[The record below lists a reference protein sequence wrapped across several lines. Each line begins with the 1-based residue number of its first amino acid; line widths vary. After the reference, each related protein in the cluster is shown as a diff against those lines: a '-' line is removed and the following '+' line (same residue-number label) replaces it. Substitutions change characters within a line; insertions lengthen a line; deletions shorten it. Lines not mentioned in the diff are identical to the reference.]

1 MVNKVVSI
9 LMIVVVLS
17 VTTIPSSPFISI
29 VNAGIE
35 SDMEG
40 FLDDMGVMSNI
51 QMPGSFEAGG
61 RNIYSGGSM
70 SMRIDTSTPPVM
82 TYQPPS
88 LRVSCSGMDFN
99 AGLISILNLDMIQDL
114 LEQGGTSLAWGLLI
128 GLAYSLPTVS
138 NVFEKIQKYTRWM
151 QQLQGNA
158 CQIGKNLGA
167 SLGGTIKES
176 YQNKQKSEDVASGD
190 AGTTVEAQ
198 RNIWDSPAKFGK
210 STRGNLVYDTLVD
223 LGIMDDETLKAA
235 MGIFGTIEW
244 FPQTDK
250 TTGDCN
256 PDNPEEVNIIHRVYT
271 PSMSTKTNDII
282 EAFVNGGEIDSYDCS
297 ANCATLGVMNTTCT
311 GLEPTTVQLDS
322 FREKIYDTLYS
333 AITHLADGEEL
344 TTKEQQ
350 YINAP
355 VMPNFT
361 DMILYLTTQYRQN
374 RSILADL
381 QAISEYYSYW
391 MLEYILSYI
400 NEAVHKSK
408 PILLSSKE
416 VPSRLTDEIENFYST
431 YRKASIDINK
441 VFRVARETFIKEIS
455 QSQQLANMSI
465 LKGKN
470 IIANMGTLNL
480 GSSLSGMNK

>member
-1 MVNKVVSI
+1 
-9 LMIVVVLS
+9 MIIVVLS
-17 VTTIPSSPFISI
+17 VTSIPSSPFIS
-29 VNAGIE
+29 VASAGIE
-35 SDMEG
+35 NDMEG
-40 FLDDMGVMSNI
+40 FLDDMNIMSNI
-51 QMPGSFEAGG
+51 QQPGSFEAGG
-61 RNIYSGGSM
+61 KNIYSGGSM
-70 SMRIDTSTPPVM
+70 SMRIDTSTPPI
-82 TYQPPS
+82 TTFQPPS
-88 LRVSCSGMDFN
+88 LRVSCSGLDFN
-99 AGLISILNLDMIQDL
+99 AGLISVLNLDMIQNL

-167 SLGGTIKES
+167 SLGGTVKES
-176 YQNKQKSEDVASGD
+176 YQNKQKTEDVASGD

-198 RNIWDSPAKFGK
+198 KDIWNNPTKFAK
-210 STRGNLVYDTLVD
+210 SSRGNLVYDALAD

-244 FPQTDK
+244 FPQTDI
-250 TTGDCN
+250 TTGDCS
-256 PDNPEEVNIIHRVYT
+256 PDNPEEVNISHRVYT
-271 PSMSTKTNDII
+271 PSMSTKTSDII
-282 EAFVNGGEIDSYDCS
+282 EAFVNGGEIDSYNCS
-297 ANCATLGVMNTTCT
+297 AHCAALGVLSTSCT
-311 GLEPTTVQLDS
+311 GLKPTSVHLNG

-333 AITHLADGEEL
+333 AIEHLADGEGL
-344 TTKEQQ
+344 TTKEEQ

-374 RSILADL
+374 KPILADL
-381 QAISEYYSYW
+381 QAISEFYSYW
-391 MLEYILSYI
+391 MLEYALSYI
-400 NEAVHKSK
+400 NDAIHKSK

-416 VPSRLTDEIENFYST
+416 VPSKLTNEIENFFAT
-431 YRKASIDINK
+431 YRKASVDINK
-441 VFRVARETFIKEIS
+441 VFREARKVFIMEIA

-470 IIANMGTLNL
+470 VISNIGTLNL
-480 GSSLSGMNK
+480 GNTLSGMNK